1 MNKAIGAIEIDVS
14 SISSSQELHDLLSSK
29 LSFPGYYRRNWDAF
43 WDCVRDP
50 EQSMMPKQL
59 FIRGWSKLES
69 RLPRDAKL
77 LRDCLE
83 ELPGERPGVTIE
95 WR

>member
-1 MNKAIGAIEIDVS
+1 MNKAMGIIEIDVS
-14 SISSSQELHDLLSSK
+14 SISSSEELHELLSSK
-29 LSFPGYYRRNWDAF
+29 LSFPGYYGRNWDAF

-50 EQSMMPKQL
+50 EQSIIPKQL
-59 FIRGWSKLES
+59 FIRGWSKIES

-83 ELPGERPGVTIE
+83 DLAGERPEVTIE
-95 WR
+95 WG